1 MGFLFIGL
9 FISVVLLT
17 YGLIAVLTSKKL
29 QINTR
34 IDTYLEQGPTPFQ
47 EEADQTFDLP
57 FHKRVFAPA
66 WNEFKRFYK
75 KRLGKEKTNKL
86 EMKLLQAGQPFQLS
100 AVDFQLVQIL
110 LIILLPIIGL
120 GFGFLANGSTLM
132 KLVGALVGLIIA
144 ILLPKNYLKSKT
156 EKRAKLA
163 SKELPDILDLI
174 TISLEAG
181 LGFDAALSQVV
192 SKKKGVLSDEF
203 KICLEEMRIGK
214 TRKEALMGVSE
225 RVNSAELRSLIFNI
239 IQAEKLGV
247 GMVSV
252 LRVQAEDIRE
262 WRKQTAEEAAMKAP
276 IKMMFPLVLFIFPTL
291 FIILLGPAVIQ
302 FMGSF

>member
-1 MGFLFIGL
+1 MWFLFIL
-9 FISVVLLT
+9 VFVSVGLLT
-17 YGLIAVLTSKKL
+17 YGIIATLTSKKL
-29 QINTR
+29 QIENR
-34 IDTYLEQGPTPFQ
+34 IDTYIKQDSAFQNPEVKKVLE
-47 EEADQTFDLP
+47 LP
-57 FHKRVFAPA
+57 FHKRVLIPA
-66 WNEFKRFYK
+66 WKDVKRIYK
-75 KRLGKEKTNKL
+75 RRLGTDKTSKL

-100 AVDFQLVQIL
+100 PVDFQIVLLVL
-110 LIILLPIIGL
+110 AVVFPIVGL
-120 GFGFLANGSTLM
+120 VFGFLVNATSLVKIILTLLGFM
-132 KLVGALVGLIIA
+132 IA
-144 ILLPKNYLKSKT
+144 IILPKNYLKSKA

-192 SKKKGVLSDEF
+192 SKKNGVLSYEF

-214 TRKEALMGVSE
+214 TRKEALTGVSE
-225 RVNSAELRSLIFNI
+225 RVKSDELRSLIYNI